1 MLNMIRNIKRLNL
14 TWAAVA
20 CSALVLILAP
30 GSAQSQS
37 PGSSYTAR
45 GIAPVSGGNIA
56 EARTAALTDAQQ
68 KVVLAALADQM
79 PFAKL
84 NSLLATLQNLFINQ
98 PDVYVQRFKIL
109 NETTLSDSYH
119 ILIEAFTENELLR
132 KDLESMGVNAP
143 AQQTTV
149 ALLLVAEASSGEGY
163 ASWWAADPAKRLLPL
178 DVGEQM
184 AFFFRER
191 GFDVLDDARIP
202 VGLLTPIA
210 GEVFPG
216 REAVLMAA
224 SRAGANLVVLAK
236 ADLKQMEAQ
245 PGASF
250 AQVQCD
256 LSADVLDVHMRE
268 LVLQT
273 TTNAL
278 GMHIDQ
284 TAAAQ
289 DAASKACSRIV
300 EQILDRMVPETSER
314 HTYALHCTF
323 PGARPAATSMD
334 FFRLLQEALPEIVE
348 LNVREVV
355 DAHER
360 IADIVSTI
368 DGAALVQ
375 KALQTKPGGFRLEPG
390 AVEDTLINLT
400 VTLPGGSTSALGD
413 RTP

>member
-1 MLNMIRNIKRLNL
+1 MLNMIRDIKRLNIL
-14 TWAAVA
+14 RVAAA
-20 CSALVLILAP
+20 CSALALIFAP

-45 GIAPVSGGNIA
+45 GIAPVAGGNISA
-56 EARTAALTDAQQ
+56 ARTAALTDAQQ

-84 NSLLATLQNLFINQ
+84 NSLLGTLQNLFISR

-109 NETTLSDSYH
+109 NETTLSGSYH

-143 AQQTTV
+143 AQQKTGV
-149 ALLLVAEASSGEGY
+149 LLLVAEASSGKRY
-163 ASWWAADPAKRLLPL
+163 ASWWAADPAERLLPL

-191 GFDVLDDARIP
+191 GVGVIDDAPIP
-202 VGLLTPIA
+202 VGPLAPIA
-210 GEVFPG
+210 GDVFPG

-224 SRAGANLVVLAK
+224 RQAGADIVVLAK
-236 ADLKQMEAQ
+236 ADLKQAEAQ

-256 LSADVLDVHMRE
+256 LSAEVLDVHMRE

-289 DAASKACSRIV
+289 DAASKACSRLV
-300 EQILDRMVPETSER
+300 EHILDRMPAAKNER

-334 FFRLLQEALPEIVE
+334 FFRLLREALPEIVE
-348 LNVREVV
+348 LNVREATN
-355 DAHER
+355 AHVR

-375 KALQTKPGGFRLEPG
+375 KALQTKPGGFRLAPG
-390 AVEDTLINLT
+390 VVEDTVINLT
-400 VTLPGGSTSALGD
+400 VTAPGQQ
-413 RTP
+413 

>member
-1 MLNMIRNIKRLNL
+1 MLNMIRNIKRLNISRV
-14 TWAAVA
+14 AVA
-20 CSALVLILAP
+20 CTALALILAP

-45 GIAPVSGGNIA
+45 GIAPVSGGNIS

-84 NSLLATLQNLFINQ
+84 NSLLATLQNLFISR

-132 KDLESMGVNAP
+132 KDLESMGVNSP
-143 AQQTTV
+143 AQQKTAV
-149 ALLLVAEASSGEGY
+149 LLLVAETSSGKRY
-163 ASWWAADPAKRLLPL
+163 ASWWAADPAERLLPL

-191 GFDVLDDARIP
+191 GVGVLDDATIP
-202 VGLLTPIA
+202 VGPLAPNA

-224 SRAGANLVVLAK
+224 RQAGADIVVLAK
-236 ADLKQMEAQ
+236 ADLQQAEVQ

-250 AQVQCD
+250 AHVQCD
-256 LSADVLDVHMRE
+256 LSAEVLDVHMRE

-289 DAASKACSRIV
+289 DAASKACSRLV
-300 EQILDRMVPETSER
+300 EQILDRMVTANSER
-314 HTYALHCTF
+314 HTSVFRCTF
-323 PGARPAATSMD
+323 PGTRPAATSMD
-334 FFRLLQEALPEIVE
+334 FFRLLREALPEIVQI
-348 LNVREVV
+348 NVREAT
-355 DAHER
+355 DAHVR

-368 DGAALVQ
+368 DGPALLQ
-375 KALQTKPGGFRLEPG
+375 KALQTKPGDFRLAPG
-390 AVEDTLINLT
+390 VVEDTVINLT
-400 VTLPGGSTSALGD
+400 VTLPGQQ
-413 RTP
+413 

>member
-1 MLNMIRNIKRLNL
+1 MLNMIRNIRRLNISRI
-14 TWAAVA
+14 AVA
-20 CSALVLILAP
+20 CSALLLILAP

-56 EARTAALTDAQQ
+56 EARTAALNDAQQ

-84 NSLLATLQNLFINQ
+84 NSLLATLQNLFINR

-109 NETTLSDSYH
+109 NETTISDSYH

-143 AQQTTV
+143 SQQKTA
-149 ALLLVAEASSGEGY
+149 ALLLIAETSSGERY
-163 ASWWAADPAKRLLPL
+163 ASWWAPDPTERLLPL

-191 GFDVLDDARIP
+191 GIAVLDNARIP
-202 VGLLTPIA
+202 VEPLAPIA

-224 SRAGANLVVLAK
+224 SRAGADIVVLAK
-236 ADLKQMEAQ
+236 ADLKQMGAQ
-245 PGASF
+245 PDTSF

-256 LSADVLDVHMRE
+256 LSAEVLDVYMRE

-284 TAAAQ
+284 RVAAQ

-300 EQILDRMVPETSER
+300 EQILDRMPAAKNER
-314 HTYALHCTF
+314 HTYALRCTF

-334 FFRLLQEALPEIVE
+334 FFRLLREALPEIVE
-348 LNVREVV
+348 LNVREVI
-355 DAHER
+355 DAHVR
-360 IADIVSTI
+360 IADIVSTV

-375 KALQTKPGGFRLEPG
+375 KALQTKPGGFRLAPG
-390 AVEDTLINLT
+390 AVEETVINLT
-400 VTLPGGSTSALGD
+400 VTLPGGSTSAPGD

>member
-1 MLNMIRNIKRLNL
+1 MLNMIRNIKRLNIL
-14 TWAAVA
+14 RAAAA

-30 GSAQSQS
+30 GSAQPQS

-84 NSLLATLQNLFINQ
+84 NSLLATLQNLFINR

-109 NETTLSDSYH
+109 NETTLSGSHH

-132 KDLESMGVNAP
+132 KDLESIGVNAP
-143 AQQTTV
+143 EQQTTGV
-149 ALLLVAEASSGEGY
+149 LLLVAETSSGKGY
-163 ASWWAADPAKRLLPL
+163 ASWWAADPAERLLPL

-191 GFDVLDDARIP
+191 GVEVLDDARIP
-202 VGLLTPIA
+202 VEPLAPIA

-216 REAVLMAA
+216 RESVLMAA

-236 ADLKQMEAQ
+236 ADLKQIEAQ
-245 PGASF
+245 PGTSF

-256 LSADVLDVHMRE
+256 LSAEVLDVHMRE

-278 GMHIDQ
+278 GMHIDR

-300 EQILDRMVPETSER
+300 EQILDRGPAATSER
-314 HTYALHCTF
+314 HTYALRCTF
-323 PGARPAATSMD
+323 PGARPTATSMD
-334 FFRLLQEALPEIVE
+334 FFRLLQAALPEIVQ
-348 LNVREVV
+348 LNVREAS
-355 DAHER
+355 DAHVR
-360 IADIVSTI
+360 IADVVSTI

-375 KALQTKPGGFRLEPG
+375 KALQTKPGGFRIAPG
-390 AVEDTLINLT
+390 VVEDTVINLT
-400 VTLPGGSTSALGD
+400 VTAPGQQ
-413 RTP
+413 

>member
-1 MLNMIRNIKRLNL
+1 MLNMIRNIKRLNISR
-14 TWAAVA
+14 AATA
-20 CSALVLILAP
+20 CIALALILAP
-30 GSAQSQS
+30 GSAHSQS

-45 GIAPVSGGNIA
+45 GIAPVSGGNIS

-84 NSLLATLQNLFINQ
+84 NSLLATLQNLFISR

-109 NETTLSDSYH
+109 NETTLSGSYH
-119 ILIEAFTENELLR
+119 ILIEAFTEDELLR

-143 AQQTTV
+143 AQQKTGV
-149 ALLLVAEASSGEGY
+149 LLLVAETSSGKRY
-163 ASWWAADPAKRLLPL
+163 ASWWAADPAERLLPL

-191 GFDVLDDARIP
+191 GVGVIDDASIP
-202 VGLLTPIA
+202 VGPLAPIA
-210 GEVFPG
+210 GDVFPG

-224 SRAGANLVVLAK
+224 SRAGADFAVLAR
-236 ADLKQMEAQ
+236 ADLRQTEAQ
-245 PGASF
+245 PGSSF

-256 LSADVLDVHMRE
+256 LSAEVLDVHMRE

-289 DAASKACSRIV
+289 DAASKACSRLV
-300 EQILDRMVPETSER
+300 EQIFDRMRAADSER
-314 HTYALHCTF
+314 HTCAFRFTF
-323 PGARPAATSMD
+323 PGARPSATSMD
-334 FFRLLQEALPEIVE
+334 FFRLLRAALPEIVQI
-348 LNVREVV
+348 NVREVT
-355 DAHER
+355 DAHVR

-368 DGAALVQ
+368 DGDALVQ
-375 KALQTKPGGFRLEPG
+375 KALQTEPGGYRLAPG
-390 AVEDTLINLT
+390 VVEDTVINLT
-400 VTLPGGSTSALGD
+400 VTAPGQQ
-413 RTP
+413 